1 VLWNNAGVMVPP
13 QGSKTKQGYELQLGT
28 NGVAP
33 FLFTK
38 LLTPTLVKTAKES
51 SLGAVR
57 VVWVSSSVEEGAS
70 PKGGLDLSNL
80 DYKKDQGAWHK
91 YAVSKAGN
99 ILHSKE
105 FAKRYGSDGVISV
118 SLNPGNLKTPLQRH
132 VPGWQ
137 YAAFSFA
144 LHAPIHG
151 ACIELFAGLSPDVT
165 LENNGAWIIPWG
177 RINPVRK
184 DIEASAKTE
193 AEVGVERLPNSGNG
207 LKSKLSRICNIPY
220 FGRMCHF
227 WFGIE
232 IP

>member
-1 VLWNNAGVMVPP
+1 
-13 QGSKTKQGYELQLGT
+13 
-28 NGVAP
+28 
-33 FLFTK
+33 
-38 LLTPTLVKTAKES
+38 
-51 SLGAVR
+51 
-57 VVWVSSSVEEGAS
+57 
-70 PKGGLDLSNL
+70 
-80 DYKKDQGAWHK
+80 
-91 YAVSKAGN
+91 
-99 ILHSKE
+99 
-105 FAKRYGSDGVISV
+105 
-118 SLNPGNLKTPLQRH
+118 LKTPLQRH